1 MEINDTFWSSAF
13 YISVTIFQK
22 NNFNQ
27 LFIPPLNNF
36 MIQIISIFLE
46 DKVTQKLMEKK
57 ILMTI
62 VNMFMYSF
70 PDFPLQKQTHV
81 YMQT

>member
-1 MEINDTFWSSAF
+1 
-13 YISVTIFQK
+13 
-22 NNFNQ
+22 
-27 LFIPPLNNF
+27 

-46 DKVTQKLMEKK
+46 DKVTQKLMEKKK

-70 PDFPLQKQTHV
+70 PDFPLQKQKHV